1 MNKAAGAR
9 GKIFSTHA
17 VPHVYADA
25 FGKPIDAERFWQ
37 ALLQQKNGWGNEGN
51 YSILS
56 NWQFRPALL
65 SIFNFSLLSTY
76 RSDSG
81 FIRLGVPSY
90 PKSSDL
96 VIWRFCFVF
105 FITAASWAS
114 CTSVFTL
121 KIKPGPCFSIHP
133 YWPPFSIS
141 PSTLSKAVFPLS
153 TSEVS

>member
-96 VIWRFCFVF
+96 VIWRFF
-105 FITAASWAS
+105 FFFHHCSVLGFMHFSFHSKDKTWALFQYS
-114 CTSVFTL
+114 PLLTSFL
-121 KIKPGPCFSIHP
+121 DFS
-133 YWPPFSIS
+133 FN
-141 PSTLSKAVFPLS
+141 AQ
-153 TSEVS
+153 